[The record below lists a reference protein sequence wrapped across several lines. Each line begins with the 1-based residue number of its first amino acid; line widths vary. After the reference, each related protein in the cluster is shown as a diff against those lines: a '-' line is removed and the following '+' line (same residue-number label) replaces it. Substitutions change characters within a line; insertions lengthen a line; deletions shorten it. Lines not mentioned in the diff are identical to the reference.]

1 MSKRGEITR
10 ITRFLCTP
18 EELALKAERYFSD
31 CEENSRKPTA
41 PGLCVALG
49 ISISDFRKAL
59 AGASPRYLPY
69 SRVLEA
75 AQLRIIDDIEQRTD
89 SMSVSR
95 AKLPVYSLGNETHE
109 GGIKVKIELRGMKKG
124 EEPFK

>member
-1 MSKRGEITR
+1 MSKRGGITR
-10 ITRFLCTP
+10 KARFECTP
-18 EELALKAERYFSD
+18 SELAHKVERYFSD

-49 ISISDFRKAL
+49 ISVSDFRKVL

-69 SRVLEA
+69 ARVLEA

-95 AKLPVYSLGNETHE
+95 AKLPVYSIGNEAK
-109 GGIKVKIELRGMKKG
+109 GGGVSVKIELRGMKKG